1 MTLNENFLL
10 ANHVVYCVPA
20 LFSEL
25 IRINDFVLNTYPA
38 NIYLLKVNR
47 NTKKKVWDMFIVNN
61 KNTRTTSM
69 VAFWCFYGQLW
80 TYFTSFSSV
89 SVVNF
94 E

>member
-47 NTKKKVWDMFIVNN
+47 NTKK
-61 KNTRTTSM
+61 R
-69 VAFWCFYGQLW
+69 
-80 TYFTSFSSV
+80 
-89 SVVNF
+89 F
-94 E
+94 EICS